1 MTSREVARLFFAAA
15 GRGKEVSRIPRFL
28 LAALGLFNPVIREL
42 GEVLYQKEE
51 KYVVDGS
58 LFGSKFG
65 FTPTPLEEGIRRTL
79 KWYTAGRR
87 LAR

>member
-1 MTSREVARLFFAAA
+1 VL
-15 GRGKEVSRIPRFL
+15 
-28 LAALGLFNPVIREL
+28 REL

-58 LFGSKFG
+58 LFSSRFG

-79 KWYTAGRR
+79 EWYTVSRQAVQ
-87 LAR
+87 A